1 MTLAT
6 ILHQRSGDVIQVAP
20 DTPVRS
26 VIELLADN
34 RIGAVPVIE
43 GSEVVGIMSERD
55 VIYSLRRDGAAILDW
70 PVERV
75 MTRPAITVDSQLS
88 PIAGL
93 SLMTRRRIRHLP
105 VVDEG
110 RLVGFISIGD
120 LVKARIELIE
130 TEAEAMRAYIA
141 S

>member
-6 ILHQRSGDVIQVAP
+6 ILQQREREVIQVTP
-20 DTPVRS
+20 DTPVHM
-26 VIELLADN
+26 VIALLAEH
-34 RIGAVPVIE
+34 RIGAVPVVDD
-43 GSEVVGIMSERD
+43 GDVVGIMSERD
-55 VIYSLRRDGAAILDW
+55 VIYSLRRDGPGILDW

-75 MTRPAITVDSQLS
+75 MTRPAITVDSALS
-88 PIAGL
+88 PLAGL

-105 VVDEG
+105 VVDSG

-130 TEAEAMRAYIA
+130 GEAEAMRAYIA

>member
-6 ILHQRSGDVIQVAP
+6 ILQQRAGEVIQVTP
-20 DTPVRS
+20 DTPVKT
-26 VIELLADN
+26 VVALLADHK
-34 RIGAVPVIE
+34 IGAVPVIQD
-43 GSEVVGIMSERD
+43 GAVIGIMSERD
-55 VIYSLRRDGAAILDW
+55 VIYSLRRDGAEMLDW

-75 MTRPAITVDSQLS
+75 MTRPAITVDSALS

-105 VVDEG
+105 VVDQG
-110 RLVGFISIGD
+110 RMVGFISIGD